1 VSTTHCA
8 AAVGPEVGVLPS
20 CFDLETPLFRTG
32 FFPSFRGTSAAVDL
46 HHSRRMTVSILCI
59 VWVCL
64 MMAALHLL
72 CCSHIGS
79 LRRVTLCHFWV
90 SPHNVFECA
99 RTVLRCCLLSL
110 IVTATTLPY
119 RPITSFCRPRLLLWT
134 FLRRGQRFLTGA
146 APTTAASTHR
156 CTHRCT
162 CPVV

>member
-1 VSTTHCA
+1 MCTVVCVHACSIGGDVSTTHCA

-119 RPITSFCRPRLLLWT
+119 RSITSFAVHPCSCGPSS
-134 FLRRGQRFLTGA
+134 GVGGA
-146 APTTAASTHR
+146 S
-156 CTHRCT
+156 
-162 CPVV
+162 